1 MNKGGFEFSF
11 GWLFAIIVGAAII
24 FLAVYAAVKLVE
36 TEKTAM
42 NLESAKQLDIILTPV
57 ETGFE
62 EGKAVPPIVFPTE
75 SRIYNNCTNEGNFG
89 EQLIAVVSSSGI
101 GQKWP
106 APGAPLISYNKYIFS
121 EPIIQGKEINAFP
134 KSFDMPF
141 KVADIIVL
149 WADKYCFINA
159 PNEIRDEIMSL
170 NLRNINTTDSITLCA
185 RNSKKVCFYSELSG
199 CNIIVNPEQRTVE
212 KNGKIVHYE
221 GGLVYGAIFSD
232 PLLYEC
238 QVKRLMKR
246 ASEISMLY
254 FAKSQ
259 MIATE
264 SPSGCSANLQPGLT
278 MYANRAA
285 RLNNSDELGGI
296 AFEANDLKN
305 KNEDMSCGKLWG
317 ER

>member
-1 MNKGGFEFSF
+1 
-11 GWLFAIIVGAAII
+11 GAAII
-24 FLAVYAAVKLVE
+24 FLAVYAAVKLVQ
-36 TEKTAM
+36 TERESN
-42 NLESAKQLDIILTPV
+42 NLESAKQLEVILTPV

-106 APGAPLISYNKYIFS
+106 APGNPLISYNKYIFS
-121 EPIIQGKEINAFP
+121 EPIIQGKEINVFP
-134 KSFDMPF
+134 KPFEIPF

-149 WADKYCFINA
+149 WADKYCFVNA
-159 PNEIRDEIMSL
+159 PNEIRDEVMSL
-170 NLRNINTTDSITLCA
+170 NLRNINTTDSLTLCA
-185 RNSKKVCFYSELSG
+185 KNSKKVCFYSRLDG
-199 CNIIVNPEQRTVE
+199 CDIVVNPEQKTVE
-212 KNGKIVHYE
+212 KNGKIVYYY
-221 GGLVYGAIFSD
+221 GALVYGAIFSD

-246 ASEISMLY
+246 ASEMSMLY

-259 MIATE
+259 IIATE
-264 SPSGCSANLQPGLT
+264 SPSGCSANLQPELT
-278 MYANRAA
+278 IYANKAA
-285 RLNNSDELGGI
+285 RFNKSDELGGVV
-296 AFEANDLKN
+296 FEADELRRM
-305 KNEDMSCGKLWG
+305 NEQMSCGKLWG